1 MFVCSQ
7 LQGLQIFQ
15 HSLVRR
21 TVEQIARLEYD
32 SVSTEVE
39 GLAPPQIEMI
49 RTRCGRPHALG
60 QPAQKYRDRRDCRRH
75 CDPEHVQLDHGRVGL
90 LRTSGACTNDTLIRS
105 LTAQ

>member
-39 GLAPPQIEMI
+39 GLAPH
-49 RTRCGRPHALG
+49 RLKRF
-60 QPAQKYRDRRDCRRH
+60 
-75 CDPEHVQLDHGRVGL
+75 GL
-90 LRTSGACTNDTLIRS
+90 AADGLMLSDNPPKNIVIGAIAVVIAILNMFSWITG
-105 LTAQ
+105 AWVY

>member
-39 GLAPPQIEMI
+39 GLAPP
-49 RTRCGRPHALG
+49 T
-60 QPAQKYRDRRDCRRH
+60 D
-75 CDPEHVQLDHGRVGL
+75 
-90 LRTSGACTNDTLIRS
+90 
-105 LTAQ
+105 